1 MFNIGART
9 LLLSGGATLAS
20 TSTSALAQFTGST
33 VNTADDFA
41 LITGIGSKVTLSG
54 SLLSAGSTLNIGT
67 NPALSADLLDIN
79 SGGQIVMN
87 SANPVVQ
94 INGGNH
100 SVGTADVTVN
110 NTPNRLFNVVGTNTD
125 PTTGLG
131 TDQPIRGNGV
141 NPAPFIDSFTNQ
153 QANNPVG
160 SLLAATNVAS
170 IEVKRGT
177 GDTVDGGIFAGNALR
192 LDRALLEASA
202 PIINLISAVAS
213 PTTLTTVGDALD
225 ISGSKVVS
233 LGPLVAL
240 DKGLI
245 NVTNGALITLRNGS
259 NVNVTGDLLSLIN
272 GSKINVV
279 NGPLIRV
286 DGIAVS
292 GTNPAVSALN
302 VSGALANF
310 GGTGNNQIIVNNNI
324 APTATTSGIP
334 VNGAGI
340 TIGAVAGGTTPIRNP
355 NLGTVTVNGV
365 NVGSG
370 GAFTGS
376 LIQTQNGGTARICS
390 PSC

>member
-1 MFNIGART
+1 
-9 LLLSGGATLAS
+9 
-20 TSTSALAQFTGST
+20 
-33 VNTADDFA
+33 
-41 LITGIGSKVTLSG
+41 
-54 SLLSAGSTLNIGT
+54 
-67 NPALSADLLDIN
+67 
-79 SGGQIVMN
+79 
-87 SANPVVQ
+87 
-94 INGGNH
+94 
-100 SVGTADVTVN
+100 
-110 NTPNRLFNVVGTNTD
+110 
-125 PTTGLG
+125 LG
-131 TDQPIRGNGV
+131 TDQPIKGIGV
-141 NPAPFIDSFTNQ
+141 NPAPFIDSFTGQ

-160 SLLAATNVAS
+160 SLLTATNGANIV
-170 IEVKRGT
+170 VKQGA
-177 GDTVDGGIFAGNALR
+177 GDTVDGGIFAGNVLR

-202 PIINLISAVAS
+202 PIISLISGAAS
-213 PTTLTTVGDALD
+213 PFTQLTTAGDALD

-286 DGIAVS
+286 DGVAVS
-292 GTNPAVSALN
+292 GTAPAVSALN

-310 GGTGNNQIIVNNNI
+310 GGTGGNQIIVNNNI

-355 NLGTVTVNGV
+355 SLGTVTVNGV
-365 NVGSG
+365 NVGNG
-370 GAFTGS
+370 GVFTGS
-376 LIQTQNGGTARICS
+376 LIQTQNGGTVRICS
-390 PSC
+390 PAC

>member
-1 MFNIGART
+1 
-9 LLLSGGATLAS
+9 
-20 TSTSALAQFTGST
+20 
-33 VNTADDFA
+33 V
-41 LITGIGSKVTLSG
+41 
-54 SLLSAGSTLNIGT
+54 
-67 NPALSADLLDIN
+67 DIN
-79 SGGQIVMN
+79 NGGQLVMN
-87 SANPVVQ
+87 SADPVVQ
-94 INGGNH
+94 FAGGNH
-100 SVGTADVTVN
+100 GVGTVDATAN

-131 TDQPIRGNGV
+131 TDQPIKGNGV
-141 NPAPFIDSFTNQ
+141 NPAPFIDSFTVQ

-160 SLLAATNVAS
+160 SLLTATNGAN
-170 IEVKRGT
+170 IEVKKGA
-177 GDTVDGGIFAGNALR
+177 GDTIDGGIFAGNALR

-202 PIINLISAVAS
+202 PIINLISGAAFPV
-213 PTTLTTVGDALD
+213 TMLTTAGDALD
-225 ISGSKVVS
+225 ISGSKLVS
-233 LGPLVAL
+233 LGPLVSL

-259 NVNVTGDLLSLIN
+259 TVNVTGDLLSLIN

-286 DGIAVS
+286 DGVAVS

-302 VSGALANF
+302 VSGALASF
-310 GGTGNNQIIVNNNI
+310 GGTGGNQIVVNNSILPNQANPI
-324 APTATTSGIP
+324 ATAGIP
-334 VNGAGI
+334 VSGAGI

-376 LIQTQNGGTARICS
+376 LIQTQNGGTAKICS

>member
-1 MFNIGART
+1 M
-9 LLLSGGATLAS
+9 LLVSAGATLTS
-20 TSTSALAQFTGST
+20 TSTDPLIQFTGST
-33 VNTADDFA
+33 VNTADDIA
-41 LITGIGSKVTLSG
+41 LITGVGSKSTSAG
-54 SLLSAGSTLNIGT
+54 SLLSTGSTLNIGT
-67 NPALSADLLDIN
+67 NSALSADLVDIN
-79 SGGQIVMN
+79 NGGQLVMN
-87 SANPVVQ
+87 SADPVVQ
-94 INGGNH
+94 FAGGNH
-100 SVGTADVTVN
+100 GVGTVDATAN

-131 TDQPIRGNGV
+131 TDQPIKGNGV
-141 NPAPFIDSFTNQ
+141 NPAPFIDSFTVQ

-160 SLLAATNVAS
+160 SLLTATNGAN
-170 IEVKRGT
+170 IEVKKGA
-177 GDTVDGGIFAGNALR
+177 GDTIDGGIFAGNALR

-202 PIINLISAVAS
+202 PIINLISGAAFPV
-213 PTTLTTVGDALD
+213 TMLTTAGDALD
-225 ISGSKVVS
+225 ISGSKLVS
-233 LGPLVAL
+233 LGPLVSL

-259 NVNVTGDLLSLIN
+259 TVNVTGDLLSLIN

-286 DGIAVS
+286 DGVAVS

-302 VSGALANF
+302 VSGALASF
-310 GGTGNNQIIVNNNI
+310 GGTGGNQIVVNNSILPNQANPI
-324 APTATTSGIP
+324 ATAGIP
-334 VNGAGI
+334 VSGAGI

-376 LIQTQNGGTARICS
+376 LIQTQNGGTAKICS